1 MKFKKTLLL
10 KDCWGCPDKKMN
22 FIFTEDQIQF
32 KEAIKSF
39 LIDECTPK
47 SIREGWEAKRS
58 FNLDRWSSL
67 IDLGVLNSNLPEEK
81 GGLGMDQVTLALMV
95 EEMGYAGLP
104 EPVAEQ
110 TFLINDLISIL
121 PQKIT
126 EAIEDHYEA
135 GTKYISLAHPLAPN
149 PLFAND
155 SAGLIIFS
163 ESECK
168 FISKDD
174 MDIELITS
182 NDPSREIYRINS
194 IKNSISSNEN
204 FTELNTAVCAR
215 GALMTA
221 ALLIG
226 LAQKMIDLS
235 SVYVLDRT
243 QFGKPIGS
251 FQAVKHMLADVAV
264 RIEFAKPAVYRAA
277 YSLAENNPKSALH
290 CAHAKFMCAQA
301 VELACKNS
309 IQAHGAMGYTWEMDL
324 HIYMRKAWSMM
335 ACWGNE
341 DKQQDIIFK
350 TLSSSNEELGVLYTF

>member
-1 MKFKKTLLL
+1 
-10 KDCWGCPDKKMN
+10 MN

-39 LIDECTPK
+39 LTDECTPE
-47 SIREGWEAKRS
+47 SIREGWEIKKP
-58 FNLDRWSSL
+58 FNQDRWSNL
-67 IDLGVLNSNLPEEK
+67 IDLGILSSNLPEEK
-81 GGLGMDQVTLALMV
+81 GGLGIDQVTLTLMV

-104 EPVAEQ
+104 EPAAEQ
-110 TFLINDLISIL
+110 TFLVNDLISIL
-121 PQKIT
+121 PQNIA
-126 EAIEDHYEA
+126 EAVEDLYEA

-149 PLFAND
+149 PLFAKD
-155 SAGLIIFS
+155 SAGLILLD

-168 FISKDD
+168 FISKEN
-174 MDIELITS
+174 MDLEIITS
-182 NDPSREIYRINS
+182 NDPSRELYKINS
-194 IKNSISSNEN
+194 INDSISSNEN
-204 FTELNTAVCAR
+204 FTELNAAVSAR
-215 GALMTA
+215 GSLMTA

-235 SVYVLDRT
+235 SAYVLDRT

-264 RIEFAKPAVYRAA
+264 AIEFAKPAVYRAA
-277 YSLAENNPKSALH
+277 HSLSDNNSKLLLH
-290 CAHAKFMCAQA
+290 CAHAKFMCSRAA
-301 VELACKNS
+301 ELACKNS

-341 DKQQDIIFK
+341 DIQQDIIFK
-350 TLSSSNEELGVLYTF
+350 TLSSSSEELGVLYTF